1 MDCALFEAEYEVLN
15 WRIIEMN
22 ATLELIKLKSNA
34 NSTTIRLMTY
44 QT

>member
-1 MDCALFEAEYEVLN
+1 MDCVLFEAEYEVFN

-22 ATLELIKLKSNA
+22 ATLERTKLKSNA
-34 NSTTIRLMTY
+34 NSTIIRMMTY

>member
-1 MDCALFEAEYEVLN
+1 MDCVLFEAQYEVLN

-34 NSTTIRLMTY
+34 NSTTIRMTY